1 MARPRTQDPVTSTT
15 VCVPASVLL
24 RLQTLNTHRQ
34 RRGLA
39 AKSPQALM
47 REIIEANLTAYEA
60 YEGYLWNPVANPS
73 ALPPVAEA
81 PHPAFAHIPPPVAPP
96 GASFFPLPPP
106 PPHAPTYTPNTPSD
120 APPLRDL
127 MLAAQER
134 RLGDAKDL
142 PLESFFED
150 APPSARPR

>member
-1 MARPRTQDPVTSTT
+1 MPRPRTQDPVTSTT

-81 PHPAFAHIPPPVAPP
+81 SHPAFAHIPPPVAPP

-106 PPHAPTYTPNTPSD
+106 PPHAPTYTATTPTCGRGRSMTMPAPASGCISVISMPGRPNVVG
-120 APPLRDL
+120 R
-127 MLAAQER
+127 
-134 RLGDAKDL
+134 G
-142 PLESFFED
+142 
-150 APPSARPR
+150 